1 MTDLTMEKVKWLG
14 VSTPYPL
21 RSTLRAPSTLKVPY
35 KVIGSTDIGKYGSR
49 LWIALYLMR
58 DENGATKATQKA
70 LGEICGLQAEAVKK
84 YLGLLARHGFLIT
97 ERKGN
102 PPTYRVVVNG
112 KLFG

>member
-1 MTDLTMEKVKWLG
+1 MTELAVEKVKWLG

-21 RSTLRAPSTLKVPY
+21 RETLRAPRAIEIPY
-35 KVIGSTDIGKYGSR
+35 KVSASFDIGKYGSR

-58 DENGATKATQKA
+58 NEDGTTKATQKA
-70 LGEICGLQAEAVKK
+70 LGEICGLQTEAVKK
-84 YLGLLARHGFLIT
+84 YLGLLTKHGFLIT

-112 KLFG
+112 KPFG